1 MPYKRNPFERN
12 LVPPCAHQN
21 RPTETIL
28 SCLALGFNMFS
39 RRSRLAPPNPE
50 VRTPLRLA
58 YGRKMK
64 KTRQKG
70 APRTAEL
77 GTYTPPRASRNT
89 NRMKEKEQRKECFA
103 APDGPVGTQIQFKA
117 KCRSIGERKIE
128 STWKSCPAFCV
139 YCEDWRELI
148 KLFSTTTIMS

>member
-1 MPYKRNPFERN
+1 MPYKRNPFNRS

-58 YGRKMK
+58 YGRKMR

-117 KCRSIGERKIE
+117 KCKSIGERKIE
-128 STWKSCPAFCV
+128 ST
-139 YCEDWRELI
+139 
-148 KLFSTTTIMS
+148 